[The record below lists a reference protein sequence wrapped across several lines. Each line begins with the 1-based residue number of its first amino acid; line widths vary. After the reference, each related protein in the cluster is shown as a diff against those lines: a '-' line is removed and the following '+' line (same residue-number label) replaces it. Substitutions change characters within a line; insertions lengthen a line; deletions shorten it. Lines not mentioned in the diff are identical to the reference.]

1 MDETT
6 LVKSA
11 DVSAGRRI
19 PKLRNAQVSRV
30 VFLMLT

>member
-11 DVSAGRRI
+11 DRSSSYRSRRG
-19 PKLRNAQVSRV
+19 
-30 VFLMLT
+30 T